1 MSHISRS
8 HGTGYSD
15 TNPTSVNHNRE
26 GPGNTNLASS
36 FGRLGLGSHH
46 HQRHRQKPLFDDSDN
61 DGDDGS
67 PRSPVSLATSASIS
81 SKRGR
86 RRQSDFSSPT
96 FRVQLT
102 RGPQGFGFSIAG
114 GTDQDPP
121 AETMDPRFVYVARIT
136 SGGVADLDG
145 RLRCVSR
152 LFCVIYT

>member
-1 MSHISRS
+1 MGEEKSLCLRRPRFDEVEADVARL
-8 HGTGYSD
+8 TGD
-15 TNPTSVNHNRE
+15 
-26 GPGNTNLASS
+26 
-36 FGRLGLGSHH
+36 LGLPS
-46 HQRHRQKPLFDDSDN
+46 
-61 DGDDGS
+61 S
-67 PRSPVSLATSASIS
+67 PSLSLS

-145 RLRCVSR
+145 RLRCASR
-152 LFCVIYT
+152 LVCVTYT